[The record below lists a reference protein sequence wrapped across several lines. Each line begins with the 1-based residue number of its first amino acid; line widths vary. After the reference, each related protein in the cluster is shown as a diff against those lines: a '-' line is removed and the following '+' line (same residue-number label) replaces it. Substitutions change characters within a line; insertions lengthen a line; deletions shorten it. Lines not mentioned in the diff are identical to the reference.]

1 MATAAAP
8 IRWGRIALVGV
19 LAPVMSLVLVTLIV
33 TVYAAYLAIQARGQP
48 DMKLIN
54 RFAAQIAPWAASA
67 LTIVLTALGAFWVAR
82 SAPARAQLHG
92 TLIGVVAALLSLLPS
107 LISSRGLTP
116 IALLAAALIVGAGWV
131 GGLIASR
138 SGRNRAAST

>member
-8 IRWGRIALVGV
+8 IRWSRIALAGV
-19 LAPVMSLVLVTLIV
+19 LAPVLSLVLVTLIV

-48 DMKLIN
+48 DMTLIN

-82 SAPARAQLHG
+82 SAPAQLHG

-116 IALLAAALIVGAGWV
+116 IALLAAALIVGAGWI

-138 SGRNRAAST
+138 SGRNRVAST